1 MRKLII
7 FLISIF
13 FILGISSFAEIIPVK
28 RSLNI
33 ELPGP
38 GFSIPIKKPIQP
50 ALSQLLSNKDYELF
64 ELALDKADEYKWDR
78 VLGISN
84 NINNETAKETL
95 NWLRYYN
102 GANNLTF
109 SDYKTYIEKNS
120 NWPEIEKIKLKA
132 ETKIT
137 FRDNYDELINYFRN
151 NPPETGWGQIYLGN
165 ALLNRGESE
174 EGKKLIIDGYINGSF
189 TRKEQ
194 SQIIKTFKNIL
205 NKDHHLRRINKL
217 LWDGKYRTAARLVK
231 YVDKNYQR
239 LFEARIGLIS
249 FTGGVDNLIKLVPDE
264 LKNDPGLVYD
274 RINWRI
280 KKRKYDSALVL
291 LLDINKSSS
300 SQLVRPDKFW
310 SKKSFLIRRLI
321 DRHEYETA
329 YALAINHGLD
339 ESKDIAEAEWLAGWI
354 ALTFL
359 DNPESAY
366 LHFQEIWNVSSRPIS
381 KARAAYWM
389 GNALEVL
396 GNSSEA
402 QNFYKKASFYSLT
415 FYGQLAASKLSDKKL
430 FEPMVVEYSDA
441 NNTDYKKNRSI
452 YLSISLLNEFER
464 PKLVKKFIWD
474 LADRKELVTSVNSV
488 KTASDIGRND
498 FAVQAGKILYYN
510 HTILDPLS
518 FPQIERPE
526 FGKIIFPEQSLI
538 HSVTRQE
545 SQFDPKAG
553 SYAGAKGLM
562 QLMPYTAK
570 RVSKGLKLKYAKD
583 KLTENPKY
591 NVILGS
597 AYLDTLLS
605 NYDGSYIL
613 SLAAYNAGES
623 RVSRWIKKYG
633 DPRKDDI
640 SSENWIELIPFKETR
655 NYVQRVMENI
665 QVYEFIENDLK
676 PTEYS
681 LFNNLNR
688 AYTGGKT
695 IIKPIKKK
703 T

>member
-488 KTASDIGRND
+488 KTANDIGRND

-676 PTEYS
+676 PTEFS